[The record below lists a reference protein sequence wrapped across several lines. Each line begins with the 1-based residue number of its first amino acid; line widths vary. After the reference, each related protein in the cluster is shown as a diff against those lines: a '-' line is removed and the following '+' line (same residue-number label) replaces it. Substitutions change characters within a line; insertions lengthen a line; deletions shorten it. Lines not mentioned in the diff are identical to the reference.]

1 MNSEENQIYFQKI
14 DEIGDKI
21 YELYNLSNR
30 DDLVMFYSM
39 KENQIYSYIYQEFY
53 DSLNQKSKM
62 VLKRQFKDAKEEGK
76 IVLFIKDEKRRKFK
90 SFTI

>member
-21 YELYNLSNR
+21 YDFYNSSNR

-39 KENQIYSYIYQEFY
+39 KENRIYSYIYQEFY
-53 DSLNQKSKM
+53 DSLNEKSKM
-62 VLKRQFKDAKEEGK
+62 SLKRQFKEAKQENK
-76 IVLFIKDEKRRKFK
+76 IVLFIKDEERDKLK

>member
-21 YELYNLSNR
+21 YDFYNSSNR

-39 KENQIYSYIYQEFY
+39 KENRIYSYIYQEFY
-53 DSLNQKSKM
+53 DSLNKKSKM
-62 VLKRQFKDAKEEGK
+62 SLKRQFKEAKQENK
-76 IVLFIKDEKRRKFK
+76 IVLFIQDEERDKLK

>member
-1 MNSEENQIYFQKI
+1 MNSEENQMYFQKI

-21 YELYNLSNR
+21 YELYNLSDR

-39 KENQIYSYIYQEFY
+39 KENRIYSYIYQEFY
-53 DSLNQKSKM
+53 DSLNEKSKM
-62 VLKRQFKDAKEEGK
+62 SLKRQFREAKQENK
-76 IVLFIKDEKRRKFK
+76 IVLFIKDEERGKLK

>member
-1 MNSEENQIYFQKI
+1 MNREENQTYFQKI

-21 YELYNLSNR
+21 YDFYNSSNR

-39 KENQIYSYIYQEFY
+39 KENRIYSYIYQEFY
-53 DSLNQKSKM
+53 DSLNEKSKM
-62 VLKRQFKDAKEEGK
+62 SLKRQFKEAKQENK
-76 IVLFIKDEKRRKFK
+76 IVLFIKDEERDKLK

>member
-76 IVLFIKDEKRRKFK
+76 IVLFIKDEKRGKFK

>member
-30 DDLVMFYSM
+30 GDLVMFYSM
-39 KENQIYSYIYQEFY
+39 KENRIYSYIYKEFY
-53 DSLNQKSKM
+53 DSLNQKSK
-62 VLKRQFKDAKEEGK
+62 VILERQFKEAKEENK
-76 IVLFIKDEKRRKFK
+76 IVLFIKDEERGKFK
-90 SFTI
+90 SFRI